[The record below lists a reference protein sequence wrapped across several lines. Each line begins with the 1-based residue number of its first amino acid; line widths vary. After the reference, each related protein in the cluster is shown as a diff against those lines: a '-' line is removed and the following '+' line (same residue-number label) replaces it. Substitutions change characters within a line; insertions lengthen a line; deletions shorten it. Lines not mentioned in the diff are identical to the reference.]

1 MLKML
6 MRPLPMSEWKYWIFG
21 RSSSKNKYLDGIL
34 NHNIENNKHF
44 YFEINV
50 HDKILNH
57 KITLI
62 IF

>member
-6 MRPLPMSEWKYWIFG
+6 MRPLPMSEWKY
-21 RSSSKNKYLDGIL
+21 RKYLDGIL
-34 NHNIENNKHF
+34 NHNIENDKHL

-50 HDKILNH
+50 HDKILIH